1 MGADLY
7 ISQLFDSQ
15 FKKWERRFDK
25 AVAYRDRLAED
36 APERGEAQKRVEECF
51 DKMYER
57 GYFRDSYNDSDLL
70 WKFDLSWWDDV
81 IPMLNGKSQ
90 LTPEKA
96 SALLS
101 ILKEKEPLFEC
112 ALASQQEPARR
123 YFRQKYTV
131 FKEFLNQAIQ
141 LGVPIE
147 CSL

>member
-7 ISQLFDSQ
+7 ISQLFDPHYKRWQ
-15 FKKWERRFDK
+15 KRFDK
-25 AVAYRDRLAED
+25 AVAYRDRLPEES
-36 APERGEAQKRVEECF
+36 PERESAQKRVELCF
-51 DKMYER
+51 ERMYER

-81 IPMLNGKSQ
+81 IPMLNDKSE
-90 LTPEKA
+90 LTPENA
-96 SALLS
+96 SALLAM
-101 ILKEKEPLFEC
+101 LKDREQDFEYN
-112 ALASQQEPARR
+112 LASEQERARR
-123 YFRQKYTV
+123 YFRKKYAV